1 MKSPEVIIV
10 EARIA
15 MIEKILGTSF
25 DQGLKDE
32 LEMRKVQL
40 ERMKFL
46 EFKENHVDVCGVLHT
61 KCKAHKCDAYLNG
74 DCTPELVE
82 E

>member
-1 MKSPEVIIV
+1 MKSPEVTIV

-15 MIEKILGTSF
+15 TIEKILGTYF

-40 ERMKFL
+40 ESIKFI
-46 EFKENHVDVCGVLHT
+46 EDKEKHVDVCGVLHT
-61 KCKAHKCDAYLNG
+61 KCRGPKCDAYLNG

>member
-40 ERMKFL
+40 ESIKFI
-46 EFKENHVDVCGVLHT
+46 EERDRYIDIKGCVHT